1 MRLAIGPVQRVRD
14 GRGSVE
20 ETASYVEYVRAVLV
34 RHDAVVLDPSTECTE
49 TRWPQDLRWGCPGQA
64 DERYPVPVVLENLA
78 SQPPV
83 VTLRLHPGQPQAH
96 RSVSTLIPG
105 QSKQLGAT
113 G

>member
-14 GRGSVE
+14 ERGSVE
-20 ETASYVEYVRAVLV
+20 ETASYVGHVSTVLV
-34 RHDAVVLDPSTECTE
+34 RHDAVVLDPYTKCTE
-49 TRWPQDLRWGCPGQA
+49 VRRAQALRWGCPGQA
-64 DERYPVPVVLENLA
+64 DERYTVPVVPENLA

-83 VTLRLHPGQPQAH
+83 VTLLLHPGQPQAH
-96 RSVSTLIPG
+96 RSISTLMPG

>member
-1 MRLAIGPVQRVRD
+1 MRLAIGPVQRVRNR
-14 GRGSVE
+14 RGSVE
-20 ETASYVEYVRAVLV
+20 ETASYVEYVRAVVV
-34 RHDAVVLDPSTECTE
+34 RHDAVVLNPYTECTE
-49 TRWPQDLRWGCPGQA
+49 ARRAQALRWGCPGQT
-64 DERYPVPVVLENLA
+64 DERYTVPVVLENLA

-96 RSVSTLIPG
+96 RSTSTLMPG